1 MSLLL
6 GLHLYVCVCV
16 CVFRIPRA
24 QMAIW
29 GDGEPVVD
37 WGLILRYR
45 RVWTC

>member
-6 GLHLYVCVCV
+6 GLHLHVCV